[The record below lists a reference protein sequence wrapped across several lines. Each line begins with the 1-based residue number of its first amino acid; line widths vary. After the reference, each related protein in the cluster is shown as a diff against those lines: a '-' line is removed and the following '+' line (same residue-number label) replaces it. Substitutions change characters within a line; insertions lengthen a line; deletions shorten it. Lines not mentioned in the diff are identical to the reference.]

1 MTEWP
6 EWWSW
11 ELELSPHLAKRMA
24 DRGFSEPDLRL
35 MLEGAFGYHANYE
48 PARWVVETR
57 HAGHSWE
64 VVVEPDP
71 QEKVL
76 VVVTAYPV
84 E

>member
-1 MTEWP
+1 MIEWP

-11 ELELSPHLAKRMA
+11 GLELSPHLAKRMA
-24 DRGFSEPDLRL
+24 DRGFNEADLRL
-35 MLEGAFGYHANYE
+35 MMEEASGYHANYE
-48 PARWVVETR
+48 PARWVVETH

-64 VVVEPDP
+64 VVVEPDI
-71 QEKVL
+71 QENVL